1 MGILFGASLSLQGCM
16 LRFAQ
21 AAAQIEEPRLE
32 DTGKT
37 DPLEAE
43 VVVSSDGTRLALR
56 HWDAASPRAVI
67 VALHG
72 MNDYS
77 RAFAIPAPRW
87 AELGFSVYAYD
98 QRGFGRSPN
107 AGRWQGSE
115 AMRRDLND
123 VVSVLRAR
131 YPGLPVVVLGESMG
145 GAVVMSAL
153 DNGPQPDAD
162 AYILVSP
169 AVWGWSALPFTHRA
183 ALWLTAHIAPGW
195 TMTGGRLRIT
205 PSDNIEML
213 LENGR
218 DPLFLKDTRA
228 DSVYGLVDLM
238 DEAYEAGPAL
248 SNAASAGLPV
258 LIVYGGR
265 DEIIPNDAT
274 EEVLASLSGDVEVKL
289 YEHGYHMILRD
300 LEAAPRWDDV
310 ADWLMAS
317 LDGEGGGAR
326 ATLAPTAEDAS
337 SP

>member
-1 MGILFGASLSLQGCM
+1 MILGASLSQLGCTPH
-16 LRFAQ
+16 FAQ
-21 AAAQIEEPRLE
+21 AAVRAEDPRIEA
-32 DTGKT
+32 TGRP

-43 VVVSSDGTRLALR
+43 VIVTSGGSELGLR
-56 HWDAASPRAVI
+56 HWDAANPRAII

-87 AELGFSVYAYD
+87 AELGISVYAYD

-107 AGRWQGSE
+107 VGRWPGSE
-115 AMRRDLND
+115 AMRRDLSD
-123 VVSVLRAR
+123 VIAALRAR
-131 YPGLPVVVLGESMG
+131 HSDLPLIVLGESMG

-153 DNGPQPDAD
+153 ERGPTPIAD
-162 AYILVSP
+162 AFILVSP
-169 AVWGWSALPFTHRA
+169 AVWGWGALPFAHRA

-195 TMTGGRLRIT
+195 TMTGRRLRIM

-213 LENGR
+213 RENGR

-248 SNAASAGLPV
+248 SDAAQTGAPI

-274 EEVLASLSGDVEVKL
+274 EEVLASVNEAIEVK
-289 YEHGYHMILRD
+289 YYAEGYHMILRD

-310 ADWLMAS
+310 ANWLMENLD
-317 LDGEGGGAR
+317 LDGIAR
-326 ATLAPTAEDAS
+326 AGSTVDAL
-337 SP
+337 